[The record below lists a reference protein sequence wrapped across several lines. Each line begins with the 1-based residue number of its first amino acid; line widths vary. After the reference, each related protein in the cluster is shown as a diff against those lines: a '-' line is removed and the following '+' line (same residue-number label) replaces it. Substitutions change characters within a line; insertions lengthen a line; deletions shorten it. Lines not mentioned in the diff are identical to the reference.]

1 VNEDDCIRGLNFM
14 TTSARRV
21 LDRICPP
28 PTIGSAD
35 VMKVRVILRLLR
47 DDGWFEVAT
56 RGSHVQFKH
65 PTKAG
70 RVTVAG
76 HPDDDLAPGT
86 LKSILDQAKL
96 KEP

>member
-1 VNEDDCIRGLNFM
+1 
-14 TTSARRV
+14 
-21 LDRICPP
+21 
-28 PTIGSAD
+28 
-35 VMKVRVILRLLR
+35 MKVREVLRLLR

-65 PTKAG
+65 ATKAG

-76 HPDDDLAPGT
+76 HPNDDLAPGT

>member
-1 VNEDDCIRGLNFM
+1 
-14 TTSARRV
+14 
-21 LDRICPP
+21 
-28 PTIGSAD
+28 
-35 VMKVRVILRLLR
+35 MKVREILRLLR

-76 HPDDDLAPGT
+76 HPNDDLAPGT